1 MILDCPKCHA
11 KYNIAD
17 SMIPAVGRNVRC
29 ASCGHYWFQKSPT
42 SMVLKPDINGGDNY
56 RMKFEEEGRK
66 KPGAPTSP
74 RFGNV
79 EKKPHEVVREKAFSK
94 AKLLHYSAI
103 GVAWLTALTVLVGGI
118 LYSVSN
124 RETIVK
130 KWPNSA
136 SFFAML
142 GARANTYG
150 LEITKVQVRAGQDTE
165 GQRLV
170 IAGMIKSTSYVAKPV
185 PYLRITLVDDHN
197 KKVAS
202 WLADPGITVITP
214 MAEQPFESIRRPIP
228 QGNLRAIVAFNDP
241 PSDLPNGKEI
251 ASKKKDTLMGSDGA
265 HATTTAAPAG
275 TTHAPA
281 APDAHAAATPA
292 APAEHAAES
301 APAEST
307 HKEET
312 HNTHNTAVG
321 R

>member
-42 SMVLKPDINGGDNY
+42 SLVLKPDINGGDNY

-66 KPGAPTSP
+66 KPNAPTTP

-79 EKKPHEVVREKAFSK
+79 EKKPHELVREKAFSK

-103 GVAWLTALTVLVGGI
+103 SVAWLTALTFMVGGI
-118 LYSVSN
+118 LYGVAN
-124 RETIVK
+124 REMVVK

-136 SFFAML
+136 SFFALL

-170 IAGMIKSTSYVAKPV
+170 IAGVIKSTSYVAKPV

-202 WLADPGITVITP
+202 WLADPGITIITP

-228 QGNLRAIVAFNDP
+228 QGNLRAIVVFNDP

-251 ASKKKDTLMGSDGA
+251 ASKKKDTLMGSAGTSN
-265 HATTTAAPAG
+265 ATTTAAPEG
-275 TTHAPA
+275 TTHAAPDTHAAAPA
-281 APDAHAAATPA
+281 APV
-292 APAEHAAES
+292 EHAAETS
-301 APAEST
+301 K
-307 HKEET
+307 KEDT

>member
-17 SMIPAVGRNVRC
+17 SAIPAVGRNVRC

-42 SMVLKPDINGGDNY
+42 SLVLKPEIGADNS
-56 RMKFEEEGRK
+56 RMKFEEENGNPK
-66 KPGAPTSP
+66 APPP
-74 RFGNV
+74 RFGNA
-79 EKKPHEVVREKAFSK
+79 EKKPHELVREKAFTK
-94 AKLLHYSAI
+94 AKFLHYAAISSAWF
-103 GVAWLTALTVLVGGI
+103 VAFAILTGGI
-118 LYSVSN
+118 LYSVTN

-150 LEITKVQVRAGQDTE
+150 LEITKVQVRAGQDTQ

-170 IAGMIKSTSYVAKPV
+170 IAGVIKSTSYVAKPV
-185 PYLRITLVDDHN
+185 PYLRISLVDEKN

-228 QGNLRAIVAFNDP
+228 QGNLRAIVTFNDP
-241 PSDLPNGKEI
+241 PRDLPNGQAV
-251 ASKKKDTLMGSDGA
+251 ASKKHDNLMGNEGA
-265 HATTTAAPAG
+265 THAATTTAAPEG
-275 TTHAPA
+275 TTPHSAAPA
-281 APDAHAAATPA
+281 PHAAPAATPA
-292 APAEHAAES
+292 TEHTPEAA
-301 APAEST
+301 

-312 HNTHNTAVG
+312 NHKNINTAVG